1 MIGVMR
7 IAALLLA
14 TATLVAGCGDE
25 ASPKAAPAASS
36 FAAAAERAVAEA
48 GAGDAALLDVRT
60 DEEVAA
66 GRAAGAEHLPLARIE
81 AGERPDLAR
90 DATIYVYCRTGRRAA
105 VAVRELRADGY
116 TDVTNI
122 GGLADW
128 ERAGGRVT
136 RPGR

>member
-1 MIGVMR
+1 MIAVVR
-7 IAALLLA
+7 VAALLFA
-14 TATLVAGCGDE
+14 VAALVAGCGDE
-25 ASPKAAPAASS
+25 AAPKAAPASSS
-36 FAAAAERAVAEA
+36 FAAAAERAVAEV
-48 GAGDAALLDVRT
+48 GAGDAVLLDVRT

-66 GRAAGAEHLPLARIE
+66 GRAPGAVHLPLARIE
-81 AGERPDLAR
+81 AGARPALAR
-90 DATIYVYCRTGRRAA
+90 DAAIHVYCRTGRRAA
-105 VAVRELRADGY
+105 VAVRALRADGY